1 MLPKS
6 SPSLLINPGDEMSR
20 FVTEVA
26 DLVREECHTT
36 MLHDDMTIARLMAYA
51 HSIEESN
58 LRRMARSLKR
68 SGASEQEQT
77 RLKKRSQTQGELRSA
92 KVKL

>member
-26 DLVREECHTT
+26 ELVREECHTT
-36 MLHDDMTIARLMAYA
+36 MLHDDMTIARLLVYA
-51 HSIEESN
+51 QSIEESK
-58 LRRMARSLKR
+58 LEWMARNL
-68 SGASEQEQT
+68 
-77 RLKKRSQTQGELRSA
+77 
-92 KVKL
+92 